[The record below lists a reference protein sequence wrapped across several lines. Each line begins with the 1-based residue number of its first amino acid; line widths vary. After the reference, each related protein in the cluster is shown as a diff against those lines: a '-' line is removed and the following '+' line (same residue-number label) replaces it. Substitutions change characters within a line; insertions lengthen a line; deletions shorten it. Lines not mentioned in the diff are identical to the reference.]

1 MQSDLPE
8 GWYRDIPIVWFT
20 GAVLSQVGV
29 LFLLFVGS
37 AWIGANASKVLAI
50 LVSFYILYRAWC
62 RGIGSS
68 SLGWRIATVA
78 VLLVQ
83 LAMVLV
89 GVDYAGFH

>member
-20 GAVLSQVGV
+20 GALMSQIGV

-37 AWIGANASKVLAI
+37 AWIGPNASKVLAI
-50 LVSFYILYRAWC
+50 LISIYILHRAWR

-68 SLGWRIATVA
+68 SLGWRVATVA

-83 LAMVLV
+83 LAIVVV
-89 GVDYAGFH
+89 GVDYSGFQ